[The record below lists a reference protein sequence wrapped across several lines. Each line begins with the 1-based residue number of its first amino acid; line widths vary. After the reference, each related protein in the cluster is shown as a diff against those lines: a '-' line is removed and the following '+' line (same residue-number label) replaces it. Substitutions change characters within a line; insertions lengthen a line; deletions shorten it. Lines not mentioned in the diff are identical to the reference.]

1 MGRPCSAP
9 AVLAGT
15 ALLAMPSSCCASGW
29 TFHGIQ
35 PSTPTSSTPITGPII
50 GTSASFIRSMQGEV
64 WRPGPRVQEGETL
77 ALGRHWQFWQFWCS
91 EGIAS
96 TSGEEPYTT
105 TDEAAAFPNET
116 ADSGAGE
123 EPYTTTD
130 ETGLEEGE
138 AFTSSTAAARPG
150 TTPTACTCTAPGTA
164 TGTPVS
170 NPHRCHTNRDEA
182 EPHGSKMQG
191 QA

>member
-1 MGRPCSAP
+1 MGFSPRRLP
-9 AVLAGT
+9 AVH
-15 ALLAMPSSCCASGW
+15 PSPGQSSGPR
-29 TFHGIQ
+29 HH
-35 PSTPTSSTPITGPII
+35 
-50 GTSASFIRSMQGEV
+50 SFDQCKARFGDLG
-64 WRPGPRVQEGETL
+64 RRVQEGETL

-182 EPHGSKMQG
+182 EPHHGSKKQG